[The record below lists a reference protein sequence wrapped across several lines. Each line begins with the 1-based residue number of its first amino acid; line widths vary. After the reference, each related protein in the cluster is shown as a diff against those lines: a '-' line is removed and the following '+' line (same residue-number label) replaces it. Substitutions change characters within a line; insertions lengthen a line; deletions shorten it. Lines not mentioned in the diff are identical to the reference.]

1 MDWDGAAEAEAKDIV
16 AKDLL
21 LQAALL
27 GVKAFL
33 SGKNEAD
40 VPFIGDL
47 IATAAWLEG
56 YRVAL
61 RAFPL
66 QEK

>member
-1 MDWDGAAEAEAKDIV
+1 MDWDGSAEAEAKDIV
-16 AKDLL
+16 ARDLV

-33 SGKNEAD
+33 SGKDEAD

-47 IATAAWLEG
+47 IATTAWLEG

-61 RAFPL
+61 RAYPMH
-66 QEK
+66 ER